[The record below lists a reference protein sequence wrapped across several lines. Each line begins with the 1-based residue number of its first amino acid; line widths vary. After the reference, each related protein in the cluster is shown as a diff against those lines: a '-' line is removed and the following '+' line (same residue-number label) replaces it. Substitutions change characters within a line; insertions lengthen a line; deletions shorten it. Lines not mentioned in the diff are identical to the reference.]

1 MDNPFLD
8 RPTYVGHTGIDLTDA
23 SPDSCEGRLV
33 IADIHHQPYGVVH
46 GGVYCTLI
54 ETLASS
60 GAALWAMANGMA
72 GCVGVSNQTDFI
84 RATTEGVLI
93 GSATPIH
100 RGRTQQLWQVAVTR
114 EDDGKLV
121 ARGQVRLQNG
131 EVWTARLSPIT
142 EQTDV
147 AVGERVLVTGIDGA
161 TAVVVPVERSTGH

>member
-1 MDNPFLD
+1 MENPFLD
-8 RPTYVGHTGIDLTDA
+8 RPTYVGHTGIELTDA

-33 IADIHHQPYGVVH
+33 IEEIHHQPYGVVH

-60 GAALWAMANGMA
+60 GAALWAIENGMA

-84 RATTEGVLI
+84 RATTEGVLL

-100 RGRTQQLWQVAVTR
+100 RGRTQQLWQVMVTR

-121 ARGQVRLQNG
+121 ARGQVRLQNIN
-131 EVWTARLSPIT
+131 ST
-142 EQTDV
+142 EF
-147 AVGERVLVTGIDGA
+147 
-161 TAVVVPVERSTGH
+161 